1 MSQDKNIKSNGAAN
15 SQINFVF
22 GKLNYI
28 LFIIGIVVLAIGY
41 ILLCG
46 GGSDDPSV
54 FNPAMFDN
62 RRLVA
67 APVTIVIGFV
77 IEIFAIMLPYK
88 GNKSDNKKEASK

>member
-1 MSQDKNIKSNGAAN
+1 MSQDKNIKSNGATN
-15 SQINFVF
+15 SQIDFVF

-28 LFIIGIVVLAIGY
+28 LFVIGIIVLAIGY

-67 APVTIVIGFV
+67 APIMIVLGFI
-77 IEIFAIMLPYK
+77 IEIFAIMLPD
-88 GNKSDNKKEASK
+88 KSHKSNNGKEVNE